1 MAAESGNFWRFPIM
15 TAIYRLQFV
24 AGGEPPRL
32 TAFTG
37 RMGERGRDWRG
48 SVGALGTLRVE
59 TTRPLAPGDGLT
71 VVAEIPAYRSAKSE
85 NIAVVRGFR

>member
-48 SVGALGTLRVE
+48 SVGALGTLSVE

-71 VVAEIPAYRSAKSE
+71 VSP
-85 NIAVVRGFR
+85 